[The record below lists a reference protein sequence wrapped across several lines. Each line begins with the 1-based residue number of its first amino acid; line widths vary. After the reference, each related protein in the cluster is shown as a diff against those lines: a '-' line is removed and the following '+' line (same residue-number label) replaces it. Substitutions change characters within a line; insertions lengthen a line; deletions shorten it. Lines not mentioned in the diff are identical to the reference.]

1 MVAQALEGL
10 RVLDFSRQMAGPHA
24 TVVLSDYGA
33 DVIKIE
39 SLPHGDPSRRT
50 GTEFYDTESACYLM
64 WNRGKR
70 SIALDMR
77 KPEALEIVHRLAK
90 DADIVLENYRP
101 GVADEIGIGYEQ
113 LAKINPGIVY
123 CSVSGFGPDGPLS
136 SYPATDPLVQGM
148 TGVMSTTG
156 ERGHGPVLIGIP
168 LIDYSGALLAVQG
181 IMFALHARHKTG
193 RGQKVD
199 VSLMFGILPALST
212 KLATFWATGKNPERF
227 GSSHSIV
234 LPYQAF
240 QTSDGWAMAGI
251 WGDGD
256 WPKFCAA
263 VGRDDLAADP
273 KYATNKDRL
282 ERRDEL
288 MPKIEAEF
296 PHRTTAEWAERFRK
310 AGALFGPILTFT
322 EVFKHPHVQHSG
334 VVQDVPHP
342 TLGTVKQLGPV
353 IQLSETPGRIQS
365 APPLLGQ
372 HTAEVLKEAGYSDK
386 EIAVLRADGA
396 VGVADLPAKPR
407 H

>member
-1 MVAQALEGL
+1 MGAQALEGI

-24 TVVLSDYGA
+24 SVVLSDYGA

-50 GTEFYDTESACYLM
+50 GTEYYDTESACYLM

-70 SIALDMR
+70 SIALDLR
-77 KPEALEIVHRLAK
+77 KPEALAIVHRLAK

-101 GVADEIGIGYEQ
+101 GVADEIGIGYAA
-113 LAKINPGIVY
+113 LSRINPRLVF
-123 CSVSGFGPDGPLS
+123 CSVSGFGPTGPLA

-148 TGVMSTTG
+148 TGVMATTG
-156 ERGHGPVLIGIP
+156 ERGGAPLLVGIP
-168 LIDYSGALLAVQG
+168 MIDYAGALLAVQG

-212 KLATFWATGKNPERF
+212 KLATFWATGEEPARF
-227 GSSHSIV
+227 GSAHSIV
-234 LPYQAF
+234 IPYQAF
-240 QTSDGWAMAGI
+240 QTADGWAMAGI

-263 VGRDDLAADP
+263 IGRDDLATDP
-273 KYATNKDRL
+273 RYATNRGRL

-288 MPKIEAEF
+288 MPGIEAAF
-296 PHRTTAEWAERFRK
+296 PHRTTAEWAARFRE
-310 AGALFGPILTFT
+310 AGALFGPILTFS
-322 EVFKHPHVQHSG
+322 EVFAQPHVRQSG
-334 VVQDVPHP
+334 VVQEVPHP
-342 TLGTVKQLGPV
+342 TLGTVRQLGPV
-353 IQLSETPGRIQS
+353 IHLSETPGRIQC

-372 HTAEVLKEAGYSDK
+372 HTEEVLRQAGYSSD
-386 EIAVLRADGA
+386 EIAAFSGCGAIAPRPPARRAR
-396 VGVADLPAKPR
+396 P
-407 H
+407 